1 MLFIISVDSYSRI
14 AHCRQVGPWRV
25 DNSEISLLICDLDLF
40 HSQGLLSSRWWRLI
54 YRLKISR
61 TCIITFVSFP
71 PLNSFFFQNCFK
83 MQQLSL
89 SNLVSYL
96 YIFWTDRIPLL
107 IFNFQLLQSNF
118 NSIWEGF
125 LSIYFF
131 KASFYIPAE
140 SLPRPISSIFTR
152 SSSQTFLQTSRLV
165 ELVTSI
171 KMELVSLDIWKKNR
185 KI

>member
-14 AHCRQVGPWRV
+14 AHCRQVGSWRV

-54 YRLKISR
+54 YRFKISH
-61 TCIITFVSFP
+61 TCILKFDSFSP
-71 PLNSFFFQNCFK
+71 SVFFCTKLFQNATAV
-83 MQQLSL
+83 SL
-89 SNLVSYL
+89 KSVFFNIYTAFERTGFHYWFS
-96 YIFWTDRIPLL
+96 T
-107 IFNFQLLQSNF
+107 FNFYRVILTLFEKVFSPF
-118 NSIWEGF
+118 IF
-125 LSIYFF
+125 VRYFF
-131 KASFYIPAE
+131 YLPAE

-171 KMELVSLDIWKKNR
+171 KMELVSLDI
-185 KI
+185 